1 MCEGCMFQ
9 EGLGQGLGQKRLE
22 MVMSTWYEAR
32 LGAGSLSLENSQ
44 MFGVG
49 ETGDQRLDQIRILKH
64 GSGY

>member
-1 MCEGCMFQ
+1 MPGLTNSMCEELYVSG
-9 EGLGQGLGQKRLE
+9 GLRTGLGQKRLE

-49 ETGDQRLDQIRILKH
+49 ETG
-64 GSGY
+64 GPAP

>member
-9 EGLGQGLGQKRLE
+9 EGSGQGLGRKRLE
-22 MVMSTWYEAR
+22 MVMSMWYEAR

-49 ETGDQRLDQIRILKH
+49 ETGPAP
-64 GSGY
+64 